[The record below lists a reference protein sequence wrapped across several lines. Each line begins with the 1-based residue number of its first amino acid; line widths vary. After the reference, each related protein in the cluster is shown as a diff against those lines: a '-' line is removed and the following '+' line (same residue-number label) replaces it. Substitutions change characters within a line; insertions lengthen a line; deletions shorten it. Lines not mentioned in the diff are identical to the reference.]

1 MLKPKQYPN
10 FCFGLLWLRAFKK
23 WFDSS
28 ALTVSGIRFMLFW
41 IIFTPNGK
49 DPWNNWLPVFLSDTS
64 LAKESIAGNSIP
76 FTRRTLLVV
85 LNSAVRYPKPNIWRW
100 WQRFGGIL
108 GSLYA
113 YKGSWVNKIKSEK
126 HNIPFG
132 SQKGIVMGWVGPKY
146 CDNPRLTNK
155 SEVMSFDGWDPSH
168 GNQLWKMGAAGLFLM
183 KHGQSGRSD
192 HYGSNHHLVCQFWRC
207 PQKWCFMKNPWFPN
221 LFS

>member
-1 MLKPKQYPN
+1 MEK
-10 FCFGLLWLRAFKK
+10 
-23 WFDSS
+23 
-28 ALTVSGIRFMLFW
+28 I
-41 IIFTPNGK
+41 
-49 DPWNNWLPVFLSDTS
+49 PWNNWLPVFLSDTS

-192 HYGSNHHLVCQFWRC
+192 HYGSNHHLVGQFGDVPKNDVSWKIHDFPTCSHNGRGYQLVLTMDGP
-207 PQKWCFMKNPWFPN
+207 PQSLSKTALWIYRERLLCVKVSVWKSFCV
-221 LFS
+221 